1 MALHSTKQK
10 EIIPVLIKFIHT
22 KKREQNPLNIILC
35 DQCYYDTKK
44 INKYATQMQKI
55 INKLLANK
63 IQKHIRRS
71 YTIIKWDSTLGY
83 EDSLMHGNQ

>member
-1 MALHSTKQK
+1 M
-10 EIIPVLIKFIHT
+10 P
-22 KKREQNPLNIILC
+22 
-35 DQCYYDTKK
+35 
-44 INKYATQMQKI
+44 KI